1 MKSAPAILRYALLFL
16 VAAGVS
22 AWAWRSFGPSGTPAT
37 DNAPPGVID
46 PDTAPAHE
54 ILVTYFTT
62 DARCPTCLQIE
73 KQTRE
78 AMEFGFGDEIDS
90 GAVRFVARNF
100 DRPENKHFI
109 DTYELSFKTV
119 VISDRHNGEEKAWAK
134 FDDGWDLVHEPEDFA
149 KYLQDGVRKYLD
161 PKTDA

>member
-1 MKSAPAILRYALLFL
+1 MKSAPTILRYALLFL

-22 AWAWRSFGPSGTPAT
+22 AWAWRSFGPSSNPDETKTPPA
-37 DNAPPGVID
+37 VID
-46 PDTAPAHE
+46 PVTAPAHE

-78 AMEFGFGDEIDS
+78 AMEFAFADELDS
-90 GAVRFVARNF
+90 GTVRFATTNF

-109 DTYELSFKTV
+109 ETYELSFKTV
-119 VISDRHNGEEKAWAK
+119 VISDRRNGEEKAWAK
-134 FDDGWDLVHEPEDFA
+134 FDDVWDLVHEPEAFA
-149 KYLQDGVRKYLD
+149 AYLQDGVRKYLE
-161 PKTDA
+161 PKNDA

>member
-1 MKSAPAILRYALLFL
+1 MKSAPAFLRYALLFL
-16 VAAGVS
+16 VAAGIS
-22 AWAWRSFGPSGTPAT
+22 AWAWRSFGPASKPAA

-46 PDTAPAHE
+46 PVTAPAHE

-62 DARCPTCLQIE
+62 DARCPTCLKIE

-78 AMEFGFGDEIDS
+78 AMESAFADELAS
-90 GAVRFVARNF
+90 GTVRFETTNF
-100 DRPENKHFI
+100 DRPEFKHFI

-119 VISDRHNGEEKAWAK
+119 VISDRHNGNEKAWAK
-134 FDDGWDLVHEPEDFA
+134 FDDVWDLVEEPEAFA
-149 KYLQDGVRKYLD
+149 TYLQDGVRKYLE